1 VINAKKGP
9 KNEAG
14 DKTNDAEEIDAKNKN
29 NDARERPLEAKS
41 SRKGLIEANDN
52 YNDARG
58 GQWRPK
64 NQVKVKMRP
73 MGTKMPWTKTMMPG
87 RGHWRPKAQEKV

>member
-14 DKTNDAEEIDAKNKN
+14 DKTNDAEEIDAKNKKN
-29 NDARERPLEAKS
+29 YARERPLEAKS
-41 SRKGLIEANDN
+41 SIKGLTEANDK

-64 NQVKVKMRP
+64 TQVRVKMRP
-73 MGTKMPWTKTMMPG
+73 MRTKMPWTKTMMPG
-87 RGHWRPKAQEKV
+87 RGRWRPLKRSK

>member
-1 VINAKKGP
+1 MEAKNSSKGQ
-9 KNEAG
+9 NEANE
-14 DKTNDAEEIDAKNKN
+14 DKNAMDEN

-41 SRKGLIEANDN
+41 SRKGLNEANDK

-64 NQVKVKMRP
+64 TQVRP